1 MSIDAP
7 SIEPTEPPSSVPEI
21 QRGNWLALP
30 AGDPL
35 TEYLEKTLWDQPGD
49 PTSWETARLS
59 QAAYVYRELSSRWG
73 IVAKFYQVKAGSAAH
88 KHAAREFEYIRQAR
102 TTGTTDGAGRVVEPL
117 ALWRGVLFLEYVEGL
132 RLEDVIAVRQSQPGR
147 LTDSLEK
154 VARFLANLH
163 VHSVQPD
170 AAPDFE
176 SAVDYTR
183 DVVDQLS
190 RYGVLQ
196 DYPIAQDGLTRLI
209 DHWAASSP
217 MKGFAPTLSHGDTT
231 TTNFVFPGRDTVVV
245 VDWERLRV
253 RDPAFDLGRLMAEVT
268 HSINQHGGSVAEAQP
283 FVGHTIDTY
292 RHALP
297 PSWDGDALVDRARFY
312 RASSTLRIARNGW
325 VSRLDR
331 TALVA
336 QAMALLAHDF

>member
-1 MSIDAP
+1 LVEH
-7 SIEPTEPPSSVPEI
+7 IEE
-21 QRGNWLALP
+21 
-30 AGDPL
+30 
-35 TEYLEKTLWDQPGD
+35 TLWDQPGD

-59 QAAYVYRELSSRWG
+59 QAAYIYREVSSRWG
-73 IVAKFYQVKAGSAAH
+73 IVAKFYQVKAGSAAN
-88 KHAAREFEYIRQAR
+88 KHAAREFDRIRQAKA
-102 TTGTTDGAGRVVEPL
+102 TGAADGGARVVEPL

-132 RLEDVIAVRQSQPGR
+132 RLEDVIAIRQSQPGR
-147 LTDSLEK
+147 LTDSLEQ
-154 VARFLANLH
+154 AAQFLSRLH
-163 VHSVQPD
+163 VHGVQ
-170 AAPDFE
+170 AGANPDFE
-176 SAVDYTR
+176 SSVAYTH

-196 DYPIAQDGLTRLI
+196 DYPIARDGLTRLI
-209 DHWAASSP
+209 DHWAANPP
-217 MKGFAPTLSHGDTT
+217 MQEFVPTLTHGDTT
-231 TTNFVFPGRDTVVV
+231 TTNFIFPGRDTVVV

-253 RDPAFDLGRLMAEVT
+253 GDPAFDLGRLMAEIT
-268 HSINQHGGSVAEAQP
+268 HSINQHGGGVAEAEP
-283 FVGHTIDTY
+283 FVRRMVDTY

-297 PSWDGDALVDRARFY
+297 PSWDGDAVADRARFY